1 MLQWILLAFGLFNL
15 AQGYINKVQVPVN
28 NSVVYYYSNDGR
40 VFYLGNDG
48 YYYEVQ
54 RPLQYENQ
62 VQGQETLG
70 TSYWTQGT
78 QTYYYGQPSQTPTYT
93 PRY

>member
-1 MLQWILLAFGLFNL
+1 MLQWILIAFSLLNY
-15 AQGYINKVQVPVN
+15 AQSYIQQRSYAQQ
-28 NSVVYYYSNDGR
+28 NSVVYYYANDGR

-54 RPLQYENQ
+54 RPLQYQNQ
-62 VQGQETLG
+62 VQGQKAMG
-70 TSYWTQGT
+70 TPYWTQGT
-78 QTYYYGQPSQTPTYT
+78 QAYRYGQQAQTPTYT

>member
-28 NSVVYYYSNDGR
+28 NSVQYYYSNDGR

-70 TSYWTQGT
+70 TPYWTQGT
-78 QTYYYGQPSQTPTYT
+78 QTYYYGQPSQASTY
-93 PRY
+93 PSRH